1 LHGGDWGWRTV
12 TTPDERD
19 EFARIRIVDQVERD
33 RAIVAQYEEHMM
45 FTVRGSRTG
54 CMSLVGSM
62 NGWEESGSERGPE

>member
-1 LHGGDWGWRTV
+1 V

-33 RAIVAQYEEHMM
+33 RAIVAQYQEHMM
-45 FTVRGSRTG
+45 FYRTRIE
-54 CMSLVGSM
+54 VGSM

>member
-33 RAIVAQYEEHMM
+33 RAIVAQYQEHMM
-45 FTVRGSRTG
+45 LYRTRIENRLYELG
-54 CMSLVGSM
+54 RLD
-62 NGWEESGSERGPE
+62 ERLGGERQ

>member
-1 LHGGDWGWRTV
+1 M

-45 FTVRGSRTG
+45 FYRTRIENRLYELG
-54 CMSLVGSM
+54 RLDERLG
-62 NGWEESGSERGPE
+62 GERSERGPE